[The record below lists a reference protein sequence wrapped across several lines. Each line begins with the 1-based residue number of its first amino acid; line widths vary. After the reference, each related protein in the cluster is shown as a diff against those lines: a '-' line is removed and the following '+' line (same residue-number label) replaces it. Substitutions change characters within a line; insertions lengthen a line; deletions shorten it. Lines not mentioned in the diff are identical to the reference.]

1 MTNLSIHE
9 YFLSPYRQRVHQAL
23 ESAAIRRILF
33 AVVADAH
40 LTTFKSPLALNV
52 DTQLLRPAPV
62 SWHDASKLFAEISR
76 FPSNNLLDNWSVK
89 AKRRKTTGTGRCRYL
104 KVVRRRF
111 RNGFREG
118 TQAKPRKAKA

>member
-1 MTNLSIHE
+1 MFNSFV
-9 YFLSPYRQRVHQAL
+9 YFHNSRQREHQAL
-23 ESAAIRRILF
+23 ESAATRPTRF
-33 AVVADAH
+33 AVVVVA
-40 LTTFKSPLALNV
+40 LPTTFRSRSVRNAAIQLPRPV
-52 DTQLLRPAPV
+52 HVRTQFSLSAR
-62 SWHDASKLFAEISR
+62 LFSYVPR
-76 FPSNNLLDNWSVK
+76 FLILDNWSVK